1 MPGVKPRYTGP
12 EAGGRGGAGAEAVG
26 VWATVLA
33 GISAASR
40 SSLRIERM
48 IQYTGRKTR
57 TGPDARARFGQQL
70 LCSDLADVL
79 RLQALR
85 TLGDFE
91 FDRIALGETAEALS
105 LDRREVDEHI
115 GTRLLRDKAKALRVV
130 EPLHLTLCH
139 TV

>member
-1 MPGVKPRYTGP
+1 MPGVKPRYGGGS
-12 EAGGRGGAGAEAVG
+12 AGAVAWPARWVGRSRASTAPRSGIMAQYKARKRKRAGAE
-26 VWATVLA
+26 
-33 GISAASR
+33 
-40 SSLRIERM
+40 LR
-48 IQYTGRKTR
+48 TR
-57 TGPDARARFGQQL
+57 CDCEPRR
-70 LCSDLADVL
+70 SDLADVL

-85 TLGDFE
+85 TLGDLE

-115 GTRLLRDKAKALRVV
+115 GTRLLRDEAKALRVV

>member
-1 MPGVKPRYTGP
+1 MPGPASANNRSAQTLRTFCACKPFGP
-12 EAGGRGGAGAEAVG
+12 
-26 VWATVLA
+26 WAT
-33 GISAASR
+33 
-40 SSLRIERM
+40 
-48 IQYTGRKTR
+48 
-57 TGPDARARFGQQL
+57 
-70 LCSDLADVL
+70 
-79 RLQALR
+79 
-85 TLGDFE
+85 FE